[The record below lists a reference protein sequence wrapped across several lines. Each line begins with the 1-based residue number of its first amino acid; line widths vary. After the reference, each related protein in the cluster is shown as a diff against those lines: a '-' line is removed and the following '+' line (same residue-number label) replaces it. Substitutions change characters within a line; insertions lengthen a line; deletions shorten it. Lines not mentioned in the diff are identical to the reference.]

1 MPAPKENIEKE
12 RNPYMKEKSSEDPN
26 QLVAQFQ
33 NLQQQMQSILIQKES
48 LKLQS
53 IEVDK
58 ALEELEKTQQ
68 KSAYKISGQIM
79 ISKPVE
85 ELKSELNEVKENIEL
100 RMGSLVKSEER
111 MTARLKELQEKLQ
124 EFMK

>member
-1 MPAPKENIEKE
+1 MAKETKE
-12 RNPYMKEKSSEDPN
+12 ISSSEDPN

-33 NLQQQMQSILIQKES
+33 TYQQQMQSVMIQKES

-79 ISKPVE
+79 ISKPVD
-85 ELKSELNEVKENIEL
+85 ELKNELKEIKENIGL
-100 RMGSLVKSEER
+100 RMQSLEKGEER
-111 MTARLKELQEKLQ
+111 TNNKLKELQEKLK
-124 EFMK
+124 ELMK

>member
-1 MPAPKENIEKE
+1 MAKENIDKE
-12 RNPYMKEKSSEDPN
+12 RWQGQQKSPEDPN

-33 NLQQQMQSILIQKES
+33 NYQQQMQSLLIQKES
-48 LKLQS
+48 LKMQS

-58 ALEELEKTQQ
+58 ALKELEKTQQ

-79 ISKPVE
+79 VSKPVE
-85 ELKSELNEVKENIEL
+85 ELKEELKEVKENIDV
-100 RMGSLVKSEER
+100 MIQSLQKSEDR
-111 MTARLKELQEKLQ
+111 LTSKLKELQEKLQ